1 MGAGGGV
8 VTDAMKI
15 GADELVA
22 DALPRLAGVG
32 AVVEGEDRFL
42 GTITDASVRR
52 RLLIED
58 DWSEL
63 RCGDLLDEV
72 PVAVA
77 PGASDDEVRALLAD
91 RNVRLAAVV
100 DGDRFVGQTTVAP
113 SLPEVIAVALAGG
126 KGERLQPLT
135 FKVPKPL
142 LQVGRT
148 SILERTLEGLHASR
162 VDDVYLAVSYMA
174 EMIEDRIGDGS
185 MYGLRVQYLREESPL
200 GSAGPLSLLP
210 SEPSGPVIIT
220 NTDQITN
227 MSVARLVDYHVT
239 ERADVTVAAFM
250 HEIDLKYG
258 VFDLQ
263 GTELVGLREKP
274 TLRVPCNAG
283 YYVVDP
289 AAMAHIPRG
298 QLYTAVDLMHAVMRS
313 GGRVAVFPMVETW
326 IDIGTPDELEKA
338 LLWSATG
345 EET

>member
-1 MGAGGGV
+1 MS
-8 VTDAMKI
+8 DAMKVA
-15 GADELVA
+15 ADEPVV

-32 AVVEGEDRFL
+32 AVVDGEDRFL
-42 GTITDASVRR
+42 GTMTDAAVRR
-52 RLLIED
+52 RLLVED
-58 DWSEL
+58 DWSAL
-63 RCGDLLDEV
+63 RCGDVLDED

-91 RNVRLAAVV
+91 RNVRLAAIV
-100 DGDRFVGQTTVAP
+100 DGGRFVGQTTVAP
-113 SLPEVIAVALAGG
+113 TLPEVIAVALAGG

-135 FKVPKPL
+135 FKLPKPL

-162 VDDVYLAVSYMA
+162 VDDVYLAVNYMA
-174 EMIEDRIGDGS
+174 DVIEERIGDGTQ
-185 MYGLRVQYLREESPL
+185 YGLRVQYLREESPL

-210 SEPSGPVIIT
+210 TEPTGPVIIT

-227 MSVARLVDYHVT
+227 MSFARLVDFHVA
-239 ERADVTVAAFM
+239 ERADVTVAAFWLDVP
-250 HEIDLKYG
+250 IKYG

-263 GTELVGLREKP
+263 GVELVGLREKP

-289 AAMAHIPRG
+289 AAVAHIPQG
-298 QLYTAVDLMHAVMRS
+298 QLYTTVDLMHAVMRS

-326 IDIGTPDELEKA
+326 HDIGTPDELEKA

-345 EET
+345 EEP